1 MKINEELVKGCRQYL
16 NELERRKGIIEQQ
29 RQAETLKWA
38 KREKLRKMLY
48 EDSDEMVTI
57 IV

>member
-1 MKINEELVKGCRQYL
+1 MKINEELVEGCRQYL

-29 RQAETLKWA
+29 RQAETLKRA